1 MKKLIILLIIGILT
15 TFCKNIGDGKPN
27 NKAIDSVDISTFELP
42 PHFKSV
48 VINFIDSV
56 HKTGSRD
63 EVFNLTL
70 RNYSQDTSV
79 FWLTEE
85 IAMNF
90 LIEYPPLG
98 YSKINNNYILY
109 ITPFERQVKSNFI
122 NSKLYYEL
130 NRILMSDA
138 HIFDPRGIEIVVV
151 RDSVIKVSSSCSG
164 HVFKRRIHFL
174 PPKRNLY

>member
-1 MKKLIILLIIGILT
+1 MKKLLILIIIGILT
-15 TFCKNIGDGKPN
+15 TFCKNIDDGKPN

-56 HKTGSRD
+56 HKTGSRG
-63 EVFNLTL
+63 EVFVLTL
-70 RNYSQDTSV
+70 RNYSQDTSI
-79 FWLTEE
+79 FWLHEL

-90 LIEYPPLG
+90 LLEYPPLG

-122 NSKLYYEL
+122 NSKLYFEL
-130 NRILMSDA
+130 DRRLVSMVQ
-138 HIFDPRGIEIVVV
+138 IFDPKGMEIVVV

-174 PPKRNLY
+174 PPKRNL